1 MGIDE
6 SKPISTLVAPSSNK
20 KLVSKTPPVTPLKIV
35 AKTPSRVA
43 ARRLV
48 RTDALDSDRGRSG
61 TTTASDNAMFSET
74 SRSGT
79 GIVFS
84 RMRSAVLLTILGNL
98 SAKGSQ
104 GVLGQFL

>member
-6 SKPISTLVAPSSNK
+6 SKPISTLVAPSSSK
-20 KLVSKTPPVTPLKIV
+20 KLVSKTPPVTPLKRV
-35 AKTPSRVA
+35 AKTPSRVD

-48 RTDALDSDRGRSG
+48 RTDALDSDRGGSG
-61 TTTASDNAMFSET
+61 TTTASDNALFSET
-74 SRSGT
+74 FTTGT

-84 RMRSAVLLTILGNL
+84 RMQSVVFLTLLGNL
-98 SAKGSQ
+98 SGKHSQ